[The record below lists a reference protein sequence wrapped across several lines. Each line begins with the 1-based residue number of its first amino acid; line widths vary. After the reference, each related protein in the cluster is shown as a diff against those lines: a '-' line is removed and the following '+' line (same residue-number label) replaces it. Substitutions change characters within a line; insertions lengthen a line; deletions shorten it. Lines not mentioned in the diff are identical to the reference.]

1 MKASSTDTVLQG
13 VLLDEQ
19 TAFDLQQL
27 CAACAVQTTQIVAL
41 VQEGVLEPST
51 GSAPTDW
58 RFSGLALLRARR
70 ALRLQRDFEL
80 NTAATALVIDLLEQ
94 IDALRRR
101 G

>member
-1 MKASSTDTVLQG
+1 MNASHTEPVLQG

-27 CAACAVQTTQIVAL
+27 CAACTVQTTQIVAL
-41 VQEGVLEPST
+41 VQEGVLEPSA
-51 GSAPTDW
+51 GAAPADW
-58 RFSGLALLRARR
+58 RFSGLALVRARR

-80 NTAATALVIDLLEQ
+80 NTAATALVIDLLDQ